1 MDENKVLSEMGA
13 RITKQRKIMQ
23 LTQEDLAGLMEVS
36 PQMIS
41 NLEQGKKGIRTENLI
56 KLCSV
61 LKVSADYLLFG
72 MPVNNAFYY
81 IADTLPDLSPEEI
94 KIIKTIIKYMKK
106 NH

>member
-1 MDENKVLSEMGA
+1 MSENKLLSEMGS

-23 LTQEDLAGLMEVS
+23 LTQEDLAGLMGVS

-41 NLEQGKKGIRTENLI
+41 NLEQGKKGIRTENFV

-72 MPVNNAFYY
+72 MPTNNAFYY
-81 IADTLPDLSPEEI
+81 ISDKLSDLTPEEI
-94 KIIKTIIKYMKK
+94 KIIKTIIKYMEK